1 MTLNLIKMAVG
12 IEDVPHLAR
21 VQQQR
26 RDAARER
33 GDPPVARHVTR
44 MTPRRSEAVLD
55 GGSIYWV
62 IRGFVQVRQRILDL
76 ECMVGEDGI
85 SRCAIH
91 LDEILVR
98 TAPRPCRPFQGWRYL
113 QATDAPGDLGRASGD
128 LAVMPEA
135 MRRELADLGLL

>member
-26 RDAARER
+26 RDAARDR
-33 GDPPVARHVTR
+33 GEPPVARHVTR
-44 MTPRRSEAVLD
+44 MTPRRTEDVLD

-62 IRGFVQVRQRILDL
+62 IHGFVQVRQRILDL
-76 ECMVGEDGI
+76 ECVTGEDGI
-85 SRCAIH
+85 ARCGIV

-98 TAPRPCRPFQGWRYL
+98 TNPRPCRPFQGWRYL
-113 QATDAPGDLGRASGD
+113 HPKDAAPD
-128 LAVMPEA
+128 LATMAAGDDELPP
-135 MRRELADLGLL
+135 ELAMKLRELGLL

>member
-1 MTLNLIKMAVG
+1 MSVNLIKMAVG

-33 GDPPVARHVTR
+33 GEPPIARHVTR
-44 MTPRRSEAVLD
+44 STPRRAEDVLD

-62 IRGFVQVRQRILDL
+62 VRGFVQVRQRILDL
-76 ECMVGEDGI
+76 ECTVGGDGVP
-85 SRCAIH
+85 RCAIV

-113 QATDAPGDLGRASGD
+113 AAKDAPPDLPGTGLGED
-128 LAVMPEA
+128 ELPP
-135 MRRELADLGLL
+135 ELAMELRELGLL

>member
-12 IEDVPHLAR
+12 VEDVPHLAR
-21 VQQQR
+21 IQQQR
-26 RDAARER
+26 RDAARGR
-33 GDPPVARHVTR
+33 GEPPVARHVTR
-44 MTPRRSEAVLD
+44 MTPRRGEAVLD

-76 ECMVGEDGI
+76 ECTNGEDGVQ
-85 SRCAIH
+85 RCGIV

-113 QATDAPGDLGRASGD
+113 QPKDAPPDIPSLAAGDEEL
-128 LAVMPEA
+128 PP
-135 MRRELADLGLL
+135 ELALKLQELGLL